1 MRPPLLRSPDRVVAG
16 VCSGLAVHLGMPV
29 RTVRVLMAVLSLLAG
44 AGILLYAWLW
54 IMVPTTEEEAESGQR
69 NPRSVA
75 ENFARYLQDEQ
86 NGRPGPGK
94 PPIGTREILIGLVL
108 LLVAGAIV
116 AQRLGAEI
124 NLGILLPFAVIVAGA
139 VLAWSQLDASRR
151 AGLMAGAGADRKP
164 GLVRLIVGL
173 LLVVA
178 GFLLI
183 VSGSI
188 SWDVLMAA
196 VLASMAVLAGIALVL
211 APWAVKYW
219 RAFQIERT
227 GRIRQTERAEIA
239 AHLHDSV
246 LQTLALI
253 QNRAGSESEVI
264 KLARAQEREL
274 RQWLYADPEKGTGTL
289 ADALKG
295 VAAEVEDRYGHPIDF
310 VAVGTAELTVQS
322 SALVQA
328 ARAALFNAAQH
339 AGGQISLYL
348 ECRPD
353 AAEVYVRD
361 RGKGFDQDTVP
372 EDRLGV
378 RESIIGRMQRHGGT
392 ARVKSSSA
400 GTEVHLA
407 LPLAGADAAAQ
418 AERET
423 ENNR

>member
-16 VCSGLAVHLGMPV
+16 VCSGLAVHLGLPV
-29 RTVRVLMAVLSLLAG
+29 RTVRVLMAASSLLAG
-44 AGILLYAWLW
+44 AGVLLYAWLW
-54 IMVPTTEEEAESGQR
+54 VMVPTAEEAAAGDR

-75 ENFARYLQDEQ
+75 ENFARYLQQDEQ
-86 NGRPGPGK
+86 RPLVQHGK
-94 PPIGTREILIGLVL
+94 ALLGTREILIGMML
-108 LLVAGAIV
+108 LLAASAVV

-124 NLGILLPFAVIVAGA
+124 NLSLLLPLAAITAGA

-151 AGLMAGAGADRKP
+151 AGLVAGAGADRKA
-164 GLVRLIVGL
+164 GMARLITGL
-173 LLVVA
+173 LLVIA

-196 VLASMAVLAGIALVL
+196 VLASAAVLAGIALVL

-219 RAFQIERT
+219 RAFQSERA

-274 RQWLYADPEKGTGTL
+274 RQWLYADPDKGSGTL

-295 VAAEVEDRYGHPIDF
+295 VAAEVEDSFGHPVDY

-353 AAEVYVRD
+353 AAEVFVRD
-361 RGKGFDQDTVP
+361 RGQGFNPDSVP
-372 EDRLGV
+372 EDRLGL
-378 RESIIGRMQRHGGT
+378 RESIIGRMQRHGGS

-400 GTEVHLA
+400 GTEIHLL
-407 LPLAGADAAAQ
+407 LPLAAAATPTPEQ
-418 AERET
+418 ET
-423 ENNR
+423 ENR

>member
-16 VCSGLAVHLGMPV
+16 VCSGLATHLGMPV
-29 RTVRVLMAVLSLLAG
+29 RTVRVLMALLSLLAG
-44 AGILLYAWLW
+44 AGVLLYAWLW
-54 IMVPTTEEEAESGQR
+54 IMVPTTEEDAASGER

-75 ENFARYLQDEQ
+75 ENFARYLQEEQ
-86 NGRPGPGK
+86 SGRTAPGK
-94 PPIGTREILIGLVL
+94 PAIGTREILIGLML
-108 LLVAGAIV
+108 LLAAAAVV

-124 NLGILLPFAVIVAGA
+124 NLGLLLPFAAIAAGA
-139 VLAWSQLDASRR
+139 VLAWSQLDATRR
-151 AGLMAGAGADRKP
+151 AGLVAGAGADRKS
-164 GLVRLIVGL
+164 GLTRLIIGL
-173 LLVVA
+173 LLVIA

-188 SWDVLMAA
+188 TWDVLMAA
-196 VLASMAVLAGIALVL
+196 VLAALAVLAGVALVL
-211 APWAVKYW
+211 APWGVKYW
-219 RAFQIERT
+219 RAFQAERA

-295 VAAEVEDRYGHPIDF
+295 VAAEVEDSFGHPVDF

-353 AAEVYVRD
+353 AAEVFVRD
-361 RGKGFDQDTVP
+361 RGSGFDQDAVP
-372 EDRLGV
+372 EDRLGL
-378 RESIIGRMQRHGGT
+378 RESIVGRMQRHGGT
-392 ARVKSSSA
+392 AGVKSSSA
-400 GTEVHLA
+400 GTEIHLA
-407 LPLAGADAAAQ
+407 LPLAGADAQ
-418 AERET
+418 ARPERET
-423 ENNR
+423 ENK